1 MDWFVRAFLKS
12 SVAWLA
18 AGVSL
23 GLAMALHP
31 VWTVYRP
38 AHLHVLLLG
47 FVAMMIFGV
56 AYHIVPRLAAHPL
69 HSRRL
74 AGVHWWISNAGIALF
89 APGLMMRAVNAPYA
103 GAVIAF
109 GGTLS
114 AVGAYLFAWVVWRT
128 IDGPRNVPARAAP
141 APVTAKPAVRRPLRV
156 LDEHTAVEG

>member
-1 MDWFVRAFLKS
+1 MNL

-23 GLAMALHP
+23 GVAMALHP
-31 VWTVYRP
+31 VWTVHRP
-38 AHLHVLLLG
+38 AHLHVTLLG

-74 AGVHWWISNAGIALF
+74 AGVHWWIANIGVALF

-103 GAVIAF
+103 SLVIGVGA
-109 GGTLS
+109 TLS
-114 AVGAYLFAWVVWRT
+114 AIGAYLFAWIIWRT
-128 IDGPRNVPARAAP
+128 IDGPRTVPTPAATASAR
-141 APVTAKPAVRRPLRV
+141 RSPLKV
-156 LDEHTAVEG
+156 LDEHTAVEPHQANGAMRTAS

>member
-23 GLAMALHP
+23 GVAMALHP

-38 AHLHVLLLG
+38 AHLHVTLLG

-74 AGVHWWISNAGIALF
+74 AGVHWWIANIGVALF

-103 GAVIAF
+103 GLVIGVGAS
-109 GGTLS
+109 LS
-114 AVGAYLFAWVVWRT
+114 AVGAYLFAWIIWRT
-128 IDGPRNVPARAAP
+128 IDGPRAAP
-141 APVTAKPAVRRPLRV
+141 APAKTMTPSTPRRHLRV
-156 LDEHTAVEG
+156 LDEHTAVEPR